1 MKAPL
6 GFQPKARCK
15 GIITKEVDG
24 ELLIYDRERDKA
36 HCLNLTAALIW
47 KNSDGLHTIHELA
60 CVVGRELDI
69 TIDEAVIQLALKQL
83 DRDHL
88 LETSNAA
95 TQLPTDLSRRA
106 VVRRLGVAAVLLPLI
121 TTISAP
127 TALAN
132 VSCVTPMGGC
142 VPGGPG
148 NGGCSPGC
156 TCSDLTNTCVTI

>member
-6 GFQPKARCK
+6 GFLPKARRQ

-24 ELLIYDRERDKA
+24 ELLIYDLDRDKA
-36 HCLNLTAALIW
+36 HCLNLTAALVW
-47 KNSDGLHTIHELA
+47 KNSDGLRSIRELA
-60 CVVGRELDI
+60 RVVSGKMDAS
-69 TIDEAVIQLALKQL
+69 IDEAVIQLALKQL

-88 LETSNAA
+88 LQTSNTAIP
-95 TQLPTDLSRRA
+95 LPTDLSRRA

-121 TTISAP
+121 TSISAP

-142 VPGGPG
+142 VPGGPN

-156 TCSDLTNTCVTI
+156 TCLVDNTCSNV